1 MAARRLAISRLLSPA
16 STSMRVRS
24 VAIKAELPEL
34 LLARI
39 QTLTMVLLLLAASRR
54 LFLFYTIQ

>member
-39 QTLTMVLLLLAASRR
+39 QTLTMACYSWPPLDGS
-54 LFLFYTIQ
+54 FLFYTIQ